1 MLDPLATSGNTK
13 DASLLIHARDTYGVE
28 LVPIT
33 VQHRKGSD
41 PTWAESFTKLL
52 AFNQTQYNRVL
63 SIDSDSTLLQN
74 IDELFLS
81 PPATVAVPRA
91 YWLYPEKKI
100 VASHIMLVQP
110 SVAEFARIVEK
121 VDHAGKEEYDMEIIN
136 DLYKDS
142 AMILPH
148 RPYALLTRSFGG
160 DHQDYYLGNG
170 NEVWDAVT
178 VYNEAK
184 YLHFSDWPMHKPWL
198 KSSDSL
204 VKERQPDCIVR
215 DGKEDCTARELWLS
229 FYTDF
234 RERRSAIRSHN
245 SKAEEA
251 SRGHLPRPI
260 TKDSRKTIKSVETE
274 ISWIVT
280 TSFITYT
287 NIEYYPIITTEVSL
301 LTSTATQAEI
311 ATHTRKIKCTPSAS
325 DSSFYLLATIAPAPS
340 LVPVYNNRYVLANP
354 QFELFTENGVLF
366 EPQYTPDRSTAS
378 VFILDSKGRIVTQT
392 SYGDHFFA
400 SDDFNDFDLV
410 HFLPRGWIQAR
421 RGHNGEDVGFDYVY
435 CTMQPPSGRYVGGFK
450 ELACT
455 QGYFNATV
463 LQYCP
468 LYDEYFRTGTV
479 LGADYSATTP
489 DCLLVTYLVVPVCGG

>member
-1 MLDPLATSGNTK
+1 MGIILHRSPQRRLLRVLDYVGHQPH
-13 DASLLIHARDTYGVE
+13 SLRIKVLFFRFGMSSADYHDSRR
-28 LVPIT
+28 
-33 VQHRKGSD
+33 HRLND
-41 PTWAESFTKLL
+41 DNQNAEVYPTWTVEQAMRFEVTTAKPKKRRE
-52 AFNQTQYNRVL
+52 ATYRV
-63 SIDSDSTLLQN
+63 
-74 IDELFLS
+74 EG
-81 PPATVAVPRA
+81 R
-91 YWLYPEKKI
+91 
-100 VASHIMLVQP
+100 
-110 SVAEFARIVEK
+110 
-121 VDHAGKEEYDMEIIN
+121 
-136 DLYKDS
+136 
-142 AMILPH
+142 
-148 RPYALLTRSFGG
+148 
-160 DHQDYYLGNG
+160 
-170 NEVWDAVT
+170 AVT
-178 VYNEAK
+178 SVCPSAVQ
-184 YLHFSDWPMHKPWL
+184 
-198 KSSDSL
+198 KSACSCL
-204 VKERQPDCIVR
+204 
-215 DGKEDCTARELWLS
+215 
-229 FYTDF
+229 YTCL
-234 RERRSAIRSHN
+234 
-245 SKAEEA
+245 
-251 SRGHLPRPI
+251 GPI

-274 ISWIVT
+274 ISWI
-280 TSFITYT
+280 
-287 NIEYYPIITTEVSL
+287 
-301 LTSTATQAEI
+301 QAEI

-325 DSSFYLLATIAPAPS
+325 DSSFYLLATIAPALS
-340 LVPVYNNRYVLANP
+340 MVPVYNNRYVLANP

-489 DCLLVTYLVVPVCGG
+489 DCVLVTYLVVPVCGG